1 MVEQPFSKSLSQ
13 TFNDDSSAL
22 LITKR
27 KSVMTVQSIKESLS
41 EQSKTGDRI
50 SELGENLQQERVT

>member
-22 LITKR
+22 SITKR